1 MIVADTSYLVEGLL
15 RDASLLQE
23 DTLSP
28 ELALYEVANTV
39 WKHEFIL
46 RDLKNSWRYLEV
58 FLQLVSEGKVLLVTP
73 DKEILQEAH
82 ELSGRYRTSVYDTV
96 FVALALDLGL
106 ELKTFDNA
114 QTRIFSKETGQRTT
128 R

>member
-46 RDLKNSWRYLEV
+46 RDLKNS
-58 FLQLVSEGKVLLVTP
+58 
-73 DKEILQEAH
+73 
-82 ELSGRYRTSVYDTV
+82 
-96 FVALALDLGL
+96 
-106 ELKTFDNA
+106 
-114 QTRIFSKETGQRTT
+114 
-128 R
+128 